1 MLDLI
6 NWIRKKG
13 RNNDDLSTIL
23 EKFSEWWRALLI
35 DVGSQCGADQIS
47 SH

>member
-6 NWIRKKG
+6 NWIREKG

-35 DVGSQCGADQIS
+35 DVRAVWRGPD
-47 SH
+47 